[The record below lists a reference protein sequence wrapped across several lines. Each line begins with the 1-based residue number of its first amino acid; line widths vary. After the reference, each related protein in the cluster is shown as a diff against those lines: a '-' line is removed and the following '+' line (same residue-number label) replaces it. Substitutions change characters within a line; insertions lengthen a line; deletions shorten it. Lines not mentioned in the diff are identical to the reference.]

1 VSDFNGYKF
10 LTTNLLTGQVLGD
23 LEISSCNWREIY
35 KSPGSASI
43 TVRFDA
49 PTSRPEFFPDWASG
63 LWIVK
68 DGIIK
73 WGGIV
78 GKVQRRGGT
87 RSITIPAIGFLEY
100 FRKRFLRNAQGM
112 TYGKLVRVSDIEWDA
127 VDVFHIFKDV
137 VDHVQSFP
145 DGNLNVGVTWD
156 KLSGKTTKMVYRTFT
171 VKSVGNLIGELSDR
185 LTSGFD
191 FEQRYTWVNGKPK
204 CNFHLMYPQFNR
216 QINKV
221 LLFQIDRTVTVNEPI
236 INALNT
242 TGFAGSYATPGDKT
256 HVTGD
261 IEIIAALRP
270 SDWTPATNMTIR
282 SKWGTAGNRSWR
294 LILLTT
300 GRLRFEWTTN
310 GTTIL
315 TEDSD
320 ISVSFANGDLGLVR
334 VTMDIDNGA
343 GNYSCT
349 FWQSTDDGKNW
360 TALDTAPPDPYG
372 DVFTNSF

>member
-1 VSDFNGYKF
+1 VGDFDGYKF
-10 LTTNLLTGQVLGD
+10 LTTNLLTGAVLGD
-23 LEISSCNWREIY
+23 LEISSCNWKEVY
-35 KSPGSASI
+35 KAPGSASI

-49 PTSRPEFFPDWASG
+49 PTSRPEFFRDWASA

-68 DGIIK
+68 DGEIL

-87 RSITIPAIGFLEY
+87 RSITIPVVGFLEY

-112 TYGKLVRVSDIEWDA
+112 TYGKLVRVSDIEWRDI
-127 VDVFHIFKDV
+127 DVFNIFKDV
-137 VDHVQSFP
+137 VDHAQSFP
-145 DGNLNVGVTWD
+145 DGNLNIGVTWD
-156 KLSGKTTKMVYRTFT
+156 NLSGQNTTMIYRTFT
-171 VKSVGNLIGELSDR
+171 VKSIGNLMGELSDR

-204 CNFHLMYPQFNR
+204 CNFHLMYPSFNR
-216 QINKV
+216 QLKKV
-221 LLFQIDRTVTVNEPI
+221 LLFQVDRNVIVNEPI

-242 TGFAGSYATPGDKT
+242 TGVAGSYATPGDKT
-256 HVTGD
+256 SITGD
-261 IEIIAALRP
+261 IEVTAAIRP
-270 SDWTPATNMTIR
+270 DDWTPSSIQTIR

-294 LILLTT
+294 FQLLTD
-300 GRLRFEWTTN
+300 GKLRFEWSTD
-310 GTTIL
+310 GTAII

-320 ISVSFANGDLGLVR
+320 ISVSFVNGDLGLVQVR
-334 VTMDIDNGA
+334 LDVDNGA

-360 TALDTAPPDPYG
+360 TALDTAPPNLFN
-372 DVFTNSF
+372 DVFGDSF